1 MSSPIVPHSQKKLF
15 FEIIIF
21 LLLGE
26 IAHKIV
32 WGNSGKQT
40 TVMSYLKEQNRRFS
54 LVTDR
59 HRSSEN
65 DSSNKPLKNLSN
77 IKLGVFGVGKCMTTD
92 EQQNISF
99 DVLSGISKGTVASL
113 HYFRPVSLFIGGT
126 ILVRYATSW
135 SRRAGSSHHSTH
147 NRALS
152 LTLTI
157 QYGSWVAFCS
167 SLYWHAL
174 VRPYYRTD
182 KRITFSRQNTRCK
195 ETQLWI

>member
-1 MSSPIVPHSQKKLF
+1 
-15 FEIIIF
+15 
-21 LLLGE
+21 
-26 IAHKIV
+26 
-32 WGNSGKQT
+32 
-40 TVMSYLKEQNRRFS
+40 MSYLKERNRLFS
-54 LVTDR
+54 LVTDW
-59 HRSSEN
+59 HRFTKN

-77 IKLGVFGVGKCMTTD
+77 IKLGMFGVGKCMTD

-135 SRRAGSSHHSTH
+135 SRRAGSSHHSTR

-152 LTLTI
+152 LAI
-157 QYGSWVAFCS
+157 QYGSWVAFYS

-174 VRPYYRTD
+174 VRPYYRL
-182 KRITFSRQNTRCK
+182 KNHIQYRTR
-195 ETQLWI
+195 